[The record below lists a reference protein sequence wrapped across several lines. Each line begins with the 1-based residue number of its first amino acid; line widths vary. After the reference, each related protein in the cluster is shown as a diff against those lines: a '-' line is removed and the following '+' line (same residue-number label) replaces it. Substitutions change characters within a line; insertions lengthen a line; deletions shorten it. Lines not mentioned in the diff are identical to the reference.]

1 MGEQGQSRTHFKRG
15 TVCGVLGQS
24 IVHCWGSSST
34 EENGGWRT
42 GHGRSSGSLG
52 LGDCIA
58 SVSQIEGR

>member
-42 GHGRSSGSLG
+42 GHGRNSGSLG

-58 SVSQIEGR
+58 